1 MDYQNIIIEKQRN
14 IGILTLNRPGKHNA
28 LSTQFYREI
37 IHGILDFEKA
47 DGVHVI
53 LLRSNGKNFCVG
65 RDISETHDGIW
76 ERRCNTEAGGFAKLA
91 DLLATIRKPVIAAVQ
106 GLATAG
112 GCGLALSCDLV
123 IASEDARFGMTAINV
138 GLFCFGPSVPLCR
151 SVGRKKSLELLL
163 TGDLVDAAEAKKI
176 GLVNHVVPLERLK
189 AAAMELAKRLADKS
203 HIALQMGKQGFYAMA
218 DMEYKKALAYA
229 EDIGLILAS
238 THDADEGIKAFL
250 EKRTPNWE
258 GH

>member
-1 MDYQNIIIEKQRN
+1 MDYQTIIIEKQKN

-28 LSTQFYREI
+28 LNTQLYKEI
-37 IHGILDFEKA
+37 ALGILDFEKA
-47 DGVHVI
+47 DEVHVI

-65 RDISETHDGIW
+65 RDISDTHDSIW
-76 ERRCNTEAGGFAKLA
+76 ERRRNTEAGGFAKLA
-91 DLLATIRKPVIAAVQ
+91 ILLATIRKPVIAAVQ
-106 GLATAG
+106 GVATAG

-163 TGDLVDAAEAKKI
+163 TGDLVDAKEAKKI
-176 GLVNHVVPLERLK
+176 GLVNHVVSCERLEE
-189 AAAMELAKRLADKS
+189 AAMELAKKLANKS
-203 HIALQMGKQGFYAMA
+203 PIALQMGKQGFYAMA
-218 DMEYKKALAYA
+218 DMEYKKALAYS
-229 EDIGLILAS
+229 EDLGLILAS
-238 THDADEGIKAFL
+238 THDAEEGIKAFL
-250 EKRTPNWE
+250 EKRTPKWK